1 MDIKTFG
8 IDPPSGSEIPRGATS
23 FYDFSQNDDGGQP
36 GATSTQ
42 DGEENGT
49 PAPPSLATPTLN
61 GNSGSSS
68 SSTSTPTTTVTSPY
82 AQFNGSNYDELE
94 KYLRSQM
101 ESVKPET
108 DEEREKRERRE
119 KRIGFLAR
127 LADGL
132 GTFHTA
138 FSHVRGEKPMDMP
151 AMSAK
156 ARERFEKARLAREKD
171 RDRLA
176 NYALSL
182 GKIGDSDRLFKFRVA
197 QAEQQQRNADRLYDA
212 DREDKARRLEI
223 EAKVADARAAAYEAQ
238 GDVYAAQAERDKAQA
253 RRLEAQAA
261 LDDERAKW
269 VGPQAQSV
277 IDKNEAQGAA
287 SRITANSVAG
297 RNDAQ
302 RDLYNRTDPNRG
314 RSGGGGN
321 AGGKSA
327 PYYGSF
333 LGVDYKTAA
342 DYERSVKS
350 AASRY
355 GIKTVEHDID
365 GKPHPRSVSEIA
377 ADVESAAAKKKPLP
391 GRGGGK
397 KPLPGK

>member
-1 MDIKTFG
+1 MAIKTFG

-23 FYDFSQNDDGGQP
+23 FYDFSQNDDGGQR
-36 GATSTQ
+36 GV
-42 DGEENGT
+42 
-49 PAPPSLATPTLN
+49 
-61 GNSGSSS
+61 
-68 SSTSTPTTTVTSPY
+68 TTTVTSPY

-127 LADGL
+127 LAEGL

-151 AMSAK
+151 EMSAK
-156 ARERFEKARLAREKD
+156 ARERFERARAEREKE
-171 RDRLA
+171 RERVA

-253 RRLEAQAA
+253 KRLEAQAA
-261 LDDERAKW
+261 LDDERARW

-287 SRITANSVAG
+287 ATTNAAANAARAASGAAADRSRAG
-297 RNDAQ
+297 YYDRMG
-302 RDLYNRTDPNRG
+302 RG
-314 RSGGGGN
+314 DKGSGGSSGGGRTQ
-321 AGGKSA
+321 
-327 PYYGSF
+327 YYGSF
-333 LGVDYKTAA
+333 LGVDYKTSA

-355 GIKTVEHDID
+355 GIKTVEHDAD
-365 GKPHPRSVSEIA
+365 GKPHSRSVSDIA
-377 ADVESAAAKKKPLP
+377 ADVEEKASQ
-391 GRGGGK
+391 GGGGYR
-397 KPLPGK
+397 GKMRRTASLGL

>member
-1 MDIKTFG
+1 MAIKTFG

-23 FYDFSQNDDGGQP
+23 FYDFSQNDDGGQR
-36 GATSTQ
+36 GV
-42 DGEENGT
+42 
-49 PAPPSLATPTLN
+49 
-61 GNSGSSS
+61 
-68 SSTSTPTTTVTSPY
+68 TTTVTSPY

-132 GTFHTA
+132 STFHSA

-151 AMSAK
+151 EMSAK
-156 ARERFEKARLAREKD
+156 ARERFERARAEREKE
-171 RDRLA
+171 RERVA

-253 RRLEAQAA
+253 KRLEAQAA
-261 LDDERAKW
+261 LDDERARW

-287 SRITANSVAG
+287 ATTNAAANAARAASGAAADRSRAG
-297 RNDAQ
+297 YYDRMGRGDKGSG
-302 RDLYNRTDPNRG
+302 G
-314 RSGGGGN
+314 RSGGGRTQ
-321 AGGKSA
+321 
-327 PYYGSF
+327 YYGSF
-333 LGVDYKTAA
+333 LGVDYKTSA
-342 DYERSVKS
+342 DYERAVKS
-350 AASRY
+350 EATRR
-355 GIKTVEHDID
+355 GIKTTTLDMD
-365 GKPHPRSVSEIA
+365 GKPHSRSVSDIA
-377 ADVESAAAKKKPLP
+377 AEVESATKKKKPLP
-391 GRGGGK
+391 GVTVRK
-397 KPLPGK
+397 KLP